1 MPRPMKIFRTI
12 LETEYGAFL
21 VHAKHENQKVLDI
34 ALHPTLDDMIFGK
47 LEIDIGLLKPFVERV
62 EKLLVEAD
70 IS

>member
-1 MPRPMKIFRTI
+1 MKIFRTI

-34 ALHPTLDDMIFGK
+34 SLHATLDDMIFPP
-47 LEIDIGLLKPFVERV
+47 LDIEMCLLKDFIERV

>member
-1 MPRPMKIFRTI
+1 MKIFRTI

-21 VHAKHENQKVLDI
+21 VHATHENQKVLDI
-34 ALHPTLDDMIFGK
+34 ALHPTLKDMIFPA
-47 LEIDIGLLKPFVERV
+47 LDIEICLLKDFVDRV